1 MTVSGLDLPYQI
13 PSMRWFQYQICESE
27 PDNMANSPSKE
38 VKERLA
44 ADEPASLPA
53 AVNPVEE
60 PAQKPHPDGLTE
72 ATMLETQVVT
82 PSSKPTPAQEP
93 HHLFTPLAAL
103 WPTATPPEPP
113 KTRQTAV
120 KPTAPQKVKVS
131 FVLLEPGAK
140 QVFLCG
146 EFNGWAS
153 DATPMKRDD
162 AGHWETT
169 IALAPGRHEYKFL
182 VDGNWKHDPLA
193 RVNVWNQNGTLN
205 SVAQVWA

>member
-1 MTVSGLDLPYQI
+1 MTEKPLKK
-13 PSMRWFQYQICESE
+13 
-27 PDNMANSPSKE
+27 ANKP
-38 VKERLA
+38 LA
-44 ADEPASLPA
+44 ADEPAHRPA
-53 AVNPVEE
+53 
-60 PAQKPHPDGLTE
+60 E
-72 ATMLETQVVT
+72 AT
-82 PSSKPTPAQEP
+82 PAKEP
-93 HHLFTPLAAL
+93 PHLLTPLAAL
-103 WPTATPPEPP
+103 WPTATLPEPP
-113 KTRQTAV
+113 KPPQT
-120 KPTAPQKVKVS
+120 VKVT

-169 IALAPGRHEYKFL
+169 LALAPGRYEYKFV

-205 SVAQVWA
+205 SVAQVRP

>member
-1 MTVSGLDLPYQI
+1 
-13 PSMRWFQYQICESE
+13 
-27 PDNMANSPSKE
+27 MANSPSKE
-38 VKERLA
+38 VKETLA
-44 ADEPASLPA
+44 AGEPANLPT
-53 AVNPVEE
+53 AVNPDDELAQNSQQAGLGEKGVMESQAE
-60 PAQKPHPDGLTE
+60 KPPAAAAPAKQ
-72 ATMLETQVVT
+72 
-82 PSSKPTPAQEP
+82 PT
-93 HHLFTPLAAL
+93 HLLTPLAAL
-103 WPTATPPEPP
+103 WPNATPPEPP

-131 FVLLEPGAK
+131 FGLLEPGAK

-162 AGHWETT
+162 AGHWEMTL
-169 IALAPGRHEYKFL
+169 ALAPGRYEYKFL

>member
-1 MTVSGLDLPYQI
+1 MGRSKY
-13 PSMRWFQYQICESE
+13 SNCESG
-27 PDNMANSPSKE
+27 PDNMAKE
-38 VKERLA
+38 SS
-44 ADEPASLPA
+44 ADAPVNPPA
-53 AVNPVEE
+53 AVNPLAK
-60 PAQKPHPDGLTE
+60 PAQNSQQAGLSESASTETQAVKPPAE
-72 ATMLETQVVT
+72 ATLA
-82 PSSKPTPAQEP
+82 KEP
-93 HHLFTPLAAL
+93 PHLLTPLAAL
-103 WPTATPPEPP
+103 WPTATLPEPP
-113 KTRQTAV
+113 RTPERAV
-120 KPTAPQKVKVS
+120 KPTAPQTVKMT

-169 IALAPGRHEYKFL
+169 LALAPGRHEYKFL
-182 VDGNWKHDPLA
+182 VDGNWRHDPLA

>member
-1 MTVSGLDLPYQI
+1 MENEFSKTVKRP
-13 PSMRWFQYQICESE
+13 
-27 PDNMANSPSKE
+27 
-38 VKERLA
+38 LA
-44 ADEPASLPA
+44 AGEPANLPT
-53 AVNPVEE
+53 AVNPVDE
-60 PAQKPHPDGLTE
+60 PAQNGQRTGLGEADLAETQAVKPHVAAAPAKE
-72 ATMLETQVVT
+72 
-82 PSSKPTPAQEP
+82 PT
-93 HHLFTPLAAL
+93 HLLTPLAAL

-113 KTRQTAV
+113 RTSKKILT
-120 KPTAPQKVKVS
+120 PTAPQTVKVT

-162 AGHWETT
+162 AGHWKTT

-205 SVAQVWA
+205 SVAQVRA